1 MWYLVLKNLLTSA
14 MLSFTLTCSLLFSLL
29 LLLQNC
35 KKVLFLQFYILFCT
49 FSRNL
54 NVTWELTVMD
64 KSGRESTLEQSR
76 SQFTETS
83 VTLCWSGGDRLPDYQ
98 QISTLHLYG
107 VRRLACVSPKR

>member
-1 MWYLVLKNLLTSA
+1 MWYLVLKNLFTSA
-14 MLSFTLTCSLLFSLL
+14 MLSFTLTCSLLLSLAFIAK
-29 LLLQNC
+29 LQ
-35 KKVLFLQFYILFCT
+35 KVLFLQFYILFSN
-49 FSRNL
+49 SRNL

-64 KSGRESTLEQSR
+64 KSGRKSTLEQSR

-98 QISTLHLYG
+98 QISTLQLYG

>member
-1 MWYLVLKNLLTSA
+1 MWYLVLKNLFTSA
-14 MLSFTLTCSLLFSLL
+14 MLSFTLTCSLLLSLL

-35 KKVLFLQFYILFCT
+35 KKSCSYNSTLFSN
-49 FSRNL
+49 SRNL

-64 KSGRESTLEQSR
+64 KSGRKSTLEQSR

-98 QISTLHLYG
+98 QISTLQLYG

>member
-1 MWYLVLKNLLTSA
+1 MWYLVLKNLLTPA
-14 MLSFTLTCSLLFSLL
+14 MLSFTLTCSLLLSLL

-35 KKVLFLQFYILFCT
+35 KKIMFLQFYILYSN
-49 FSRNL
+49 SRNL

-64 KSGRESTLEQSR
+64 KSGRESTLEQSQ

-98 QISTLHLYG
+98 QISTLQLYG
-107 VRRLACVSPKR
+107 VRRLVCVSPKR

>member
-1 MWYLVLKNLLTSA
+1 MWYLVLKNLFTSA
-14 MLSFTLTCSLLFSLL
+14 MLSFTLTCS
-29 LLLQNC
+29 
-35 KKVLFLQFYILFCT
+35 QFYILFSN
-49 FSRNL
+49 SRNL

-64 KSGRESTLEQSR
+64 RSGRKSTLEQSR

-98 QISTLHLYG
+98 QISTLQLYG